1 MPFSF
6 SARAPAV
13 ARAAAL
19 IAVFATNTVVG
30 AASPPSDSS
39 LAALRGAVREAW
51 ARHPAAE
58 ATERTLAAAEA
69 RAVASSR
76 PLYNPDLELAYD
88 DEGPEQTATAG
99 MALTLDLS
107 GKRRARTDAGQADL
121 VLAEAEATLRRSG
134 FAQQWL
140 LAWTEHGIARERVRI
155 GEERLALMQRFADL
169 AERQLTVG
177 DISSLE
183 RDLALLAR
191 DEAQAEQASL
201 LADAASATEAYRSV
215 GGDPSMRRADIAA
228 LGVPAAWTT
237 DPSWQVAAAPE
248 GRIAAAAAASAASRI
263 AIAERDRRPDPTL
276 SVYGGRKDL
285 GTGAGSEGVVG
296 VAVSVPLF
304 VRNNLSA
311 ELAAARADASAAT
324 AEQRR
329 AELELRARAERTAG
343 TYAAVRDAWNRWSQ
357 SPGTDVTARADLLER
372 LWRAGEISTAD
383 YLIQL
388 KQSLDTAL
396 AGADLRGRLWRSYVD
411 ALYSTGQLDVWVG
424 FDRPVSEVTP

>member
-1 MPFSF
+1 MPFHLP
-6 SARAPAV
+6 ARARAV
-13 ARAAAL
+13 ACAAAL
-19 IAVFATNTVVG
+19 IAVFATNTTVG
-30 AASPPSDSS
+30 ATSPPSESS
-39 LAALRGAVREAW
+39 LAALRDAVREAW

-58 ATERTLAAAEA
+58 ATEQTLVAAKARSEA
-69 RAVASSR
+69 SAR

-88 DEGPEQTATAG
+88 DEGPEETAVAG

-121 VLAEAEATLRRSG
+121 VLAEAEATLRRSQ
-134 FAQQWL
+134 FAQHWL
-140 LAWTEHGIARERVRI
+140 QAWTEHGIARDRVRI
-155 GEERLALMQRFADL
+155 GEERLALMQRFAEL

-191 DEAQAEQASL
+191 DEAQAEQATL
-201 LADAASATEAYRSV
+201 LADAASAAEAYRAV
-215 GGDPSMRRADIAA
+215 GGNPSGGADIAQ
-228 LGVPAAWTT
+228 LGMPAAWTA

-248 GRIAAAAAASAASRI
+248 GRIAAAAAASAATRI
-263 AIAERDRRPDPTL
+263 AIAERDRRPDPTVSL
-276 SVYGGRKDL
+276 YGGRKDL

-296 VAVSVPLF
+296 LAVSVPLF

-329 AELELRARAERTAG
+329 AELELSARAERSVS
-343 TYAAVRDAWNRWSQ
+343 TYAAVRDAWTRWSQ
-357 SPGTDVTARADLLER
+357 SPGTAVTARAALLER

-388 KQSLDTAL
+388 KQTLDTAL

-411 ALYSTGQLDVWVG
+411 ALYSTGQLDTWVG

>member
-13 ARAAAL
+13 ACAAAL
-19 IAVFATNTVVG
+19 IAVFATNT
-30 AASPPSDSS
+30 AISDPSSPSDAS
-39 LAALRGAVREAW
+39 LAALRGAVRDAW

-58 ATERTLAAAEA
+58 ATEQTLAAAEA

-99 MALTLDLS
+99 IALTLDLS

-121 VLAEAEATLRRSG
+121 VLAEAEAALRRSG

-140 LAWTEHGIARERVRI
+140 QAWTEHGIARERVRI

-183 RDLALLAR
+183 RDLAMLAR
-191 DEAQAEQASL
+191 DEAQAEQATL
-201 LADAASATEAYRSV
+201 LADAASATEAYRAV
-215 GGDPSMRRADIAA
+215 GGDPSLRTDIAA
-228 LGVPAAWTT
+228 LGVPAAWTA

-248 GRIAAAAAASAASRI
+248 GRIAAATAARAATRI

-276 SVYGGRKDL
+276 SLYGGRKDL
-285 GTGAGSEGVVG
+285 GTGSDTEGVVG
-296 VAVSVPLF
+296 LAVSVPLF
-304 VRNNLSA
+304 VRNNFSA

-329 AELELRARAERTAG
+329 TELELRARADRAVG
-343 TYAAVRDAWNRWSQ
+343 TFGAVRDAWNRWSQ
-357 SPGTDVTARADLLER
+357 SSGTDVRTRADLLER

-411 ALYSTGQLDVWVG
+411 ALYSTGQLDAWVG
-424 FDRPVSEVTP
+424 SDRPVSEVTP

>member
-1 MPFSF
+1 MPLLF

-13 ARAAAL
+13 ACAAAL
-19 IAVFATNTVVG
+19 IAVFATNTAV
-30 AASPPSDSS
+30 SDPSSPSDAS

-58 ATERTLAAAEA
+58 ATEQTLAAAEA

-76 PLYNPDLELAYD
+76 PLYNPDLELTYD

-121 VLAEAEATLRRSG
+121 VLAEAEAAMRRSG

-140 LAWTEHGIARERVRI
+140 QAWTEHGSARERVRI

-191 DEAQAEQASL
+191 DEAQAEQATL
-201 LADAASATEAYRSV
+201 LADAASATEAYRAV
-215 GGDPSMRRADIAA
+215 GGDLSRSTDIAT
-228 LGVPAAWTT
+228 LGVPAAWNT

-248 GRIAAAAAASAASRI
+248 GRIAAATAASAATRI

-276 SVYGGRKDL
+276 SLYGGRKDL
-285 GTGAGSEGVVG
+285 GTGEGTEGVVG
-296 VAVSVPLF
+296 LAISVPLF

-329 AELELRARAERTAG
+329 AELELRARAERNSATF
-343 TYAAVRDAWNRWSQ
+343 TAVRDAWTRWSQ
-357 SPGTDVTARADLLER
+357 SPGTDVTTRADLLER

-411 ALYSTGQLDVWVG
+411 ALYSTGQLDAWVG

>member
-1 MPFSF
+1 MPFLF
-6 SARAPAV
+6 PARAPAV
-13 ARAAAL
+13 ACAAAL
-19 IAVFATNTVVG
+19 IAVFATNT
-30 AASPPSDSS
+30 AASDPASSSDAS

-58 ATERTLAAAEA
+58 VTEQTLAAAEA

-107 GKRRARTDAGQADL
+107 GKRRARTNAGQADL
-121 VLAEAEATLRRSG
+121 VLAEAEAALRRSG

-140 LAWTEHGIARERVRI
+140 QAWTEHGSARERVRI

-191 DEAQAEQASL
+191 DEAQAEQATL
-201 LADAASATEAYRSV
+201 LADAASATEAYRAV
-215 GGDPSMRRADIAA
+215 GGDPSLRTDIAA
-228 LGVPAAWTT
+228 LGVPAAWMA
-237 DPSWQVAAAPE
+237 DASWQVTAAPE
-248 GRIAAAAAASAASRI
+248 GRIAAATTASAATRI

-276 SVYGGRKDL
+276 SLYGGRKDL
-285 GTGAGSEGVVG
+285 GTGAGTEGVVG
-296 VAVSVPLF
+296 LSVSVPLF

-329 AELELRARAERTAG
+329 IELELRARAERNAG
-343 TYAAVRDAWNRWSQ
+343 TFTAVRDAWTRWSQ
-357 SPGTDVTARADLLER
+357 SSGTNVTTRADLLER
-372 LWRAGEISTAD
+372 LWRAGDISTAD

-411 ALYSTGQLDVWVG
+411 ALYSTGQLDAWVG

>member
-1 MPFSF
+1 MPISV
-6 SARAPAV
+6 SARARGV
-13 ARAAAL
+13 ACAGAL
-19 IAVFATNTVVG
+19 IAVFSTSTAIG
-30 AASPPSDSS
+30 APLPPSDSP
-39 LAALRGAVREAW
+39 LAALHGALRDAW

-58 ATERTLAAAEA
+58 ATEQTLAAAEA
-69 RAVASSR
+69 RAAANSR
-76 PLYNPDLELAYD
+76 PLYNPDLEFAYD
-88 DEGPEQTATAG
+88 DEGPEETATAG

-121 VLAEAEATLRRSG
+121 VLAEAEAALRRSG

-140 LAWTEHGIARERVRI
+140 QAWTEHGIARERVRI

-191 DEAQAEQASL
+191 DEAQAEQATL
-201 LADAASATEAYRSV
+201 LADAASAAEAYRAV
-215 GGDPSMRRADIAA
+215 GGNAAGGADIAQF
-228 LGVPAAWTT
+228 GVPAVWTT

-248 GRIAAAAAASAASRI
+248 GRIAAATAASSTARI
-263 AIAERDRRPDPTL
+263 AIAERDRRPDPTISL
-276 SVYGGRKDL
+276 YGGRKDI
-285 GTGAGSEGVVG
+285 GTVSEDVIG

-304 VRNNLSA
+304 VRNRFSA
-311 ELAAARADASAAT
+311 ELAAAKADSSAASA
-324 AEQRR
+324 ELRR
-329 AELELRARAERTAG
+329 VELELRARAERNISSYG
-343 TYAAVRDAWNRWSQ
+343 AVRDAWTRWSQ
-357 SPGTDVTARADLLER
+357 SKGTAVAARADLLER
-372 LWRAGEISTAD
+372 LWRAGEVSTAD

-388 KQSLDTAL
+388 KQTLDTAL

-411 ALYSTGQLDVWVG
+411 TLYSTGQLDTWVG

>member
-1 MPFSF
+1 M
-6 SARAPAV
+6 
-13 ARAAAL
+13 
-19 IAVFATNTVVG
+19 FATNTAVS
-30 AASPPSDSS
+30 APSSPSDSS

-58 ATERTLAAAEA
+58 ATEQALAAAEA

-121 VLAEAEATLRRSG
+121 VVAEAEAALRRSG

-140 LAWTEHGIARERVRI
+140 QAWTEHGVARERVRI

-191 DEAQAEQASL
+191 DEAQAEQATL
-201 LADAASATEAYRSV
+201 LADAAAATEAFRAV
-215 GGDPSMRRADIAA
+215 GGDLSRGTDIAA
-228 LGVPAAWTT
+228 LGVPAVWTT

-248 GRIAAAAAASAASRI
+248 GRIAAATAASSTARI
-263 AIAERDRRPDPTL
+263 AIAERDRRPDPTISL
-276 SVYGGRKDL
+276 YGGRKDI
-285 GTGAGSEGVVG
+285 GTVSEDVIG

-304 VRNNLSA
+304 VRNRFSA
-311 ELAAARADASAAT
+311 ELAAAKADSSAASA
-324 AEQRR
+324 ELRR
-329 AELELRARAERTAG
+329 VELELRARAERNISSYG
-343 TYAAVRDAWNRWSQ
+343 AVRDAWTRWSQ
-357 SPGTDVTARADLLER
+357 SKGTAVAARADLLER
-372 LWRAGEISTAD
+372 LWRAGEVSTAD

-388 KQSLDTAL
+388 KQTLDTAL

-411 ALYSTGQLDVWVG
+411 TLYSTGQLDTWVG

>member
-1 MPFSF
+1 MPISL
-6 SARAPAV
+6 SVRARV
-13 ARAAAL
+13 AACAGAL
-19 IAVFATNTVVG
+19 IAVFSMSTADG
-30 AASPPSDSS
+30 APLPPSDSS
-39 LAALRGAVREAW
+39 LAALRSAVREAW
-51 ARHPAAE
+51 SRHPAAE
-58 ATERTLAAAEA
+58 ATEQTLAAAEA

-99 MALTLDLS
+99 IALTLDLS
-107 GKRRARTDAGQADL
+107 GKRRARHHAGQADL
-121 VLAEAEATLRRSG
+121 VLAEAEAALRRIG

-140 LAWTEHGIARERVRI
+140 QAWTEHGIAQERVRI

-191 DEAQAEQASL
+191 DEAQAEQATL
-201 LADAASATEAYRSV
+201 LADAASATEAYRTV
-215 GGDPSMRRADIAA
+215 GGDPSLRADIAA
-228 LGVPAAWTT
+228 LGVPAAWTA
-237 DPSWQVAAAPE
+237 DLSSQVEAAPE
-248 GRIAAAAAASAASRI
+248 GRIAAAATASATTRI

-276 SVYGGRKDL
+276 SLYGGRKDL
-285 GTGAGSEGVVG
+285 GTSAGNEGVVG
-296 VAVSVPLF
+296 LAVSVPLF
-304 VRNNLSA
+304 VRNNFSA
-311 ELAAARADASAAT
+311 EIAAARADASAAT

-329 AELELRARAERTAG
+329 TELELRARADRAVG
-343 TYAAVRDAWNRWSQ
+343 TFAAVRDAWNRWSQ
-357 SPGTDVTARADLLER
+357 SSGTDVRTRADLLER

-411 ALYSTGQLDVWVG
+411 ALYSTGQLDAWVG

>member
-6 SARAPAV
+6 SARALAV

-19 IAVFATNTVVG
+19 IAVLSTNTAAG
-30 AASPPSDSS
+30 APSPPSDSS
-39 LAALRGAVREAW
+39 LEALRGAVREAW

-58 ATERTLAAAEA
+58 ATEQTLAAAEA

-107 GKRRARTDAGQADL
+107 GKRRARTDVGQADL
-121 VLAEAEATLRRSG
+121 ILAEAEAALRRSG
-134 FAQQWL
+134 FAQRWL
-140 LAWTEHGIARERVRI
+140 HAWTEHGSARERVRI
-155 GEERLALMQRFADL
+155 GEERLVLMQRFADL
-169 AERQLTVG
+169 AERELAVG

-191 DEAQAEQASL
+191 DEAQAEQATL
-201 LADAASATEAYRSV
+201 LADAASATEAYRAV
-215 GGDPSMRRADIAA
+215 GGDPSLRTDIAA
-228 LGVPAAWTT
+228 LGVPAAWTA
-237 DPSWQVAAAPE
+237 DPSWQAAAAPE
-248 GRIAAAAAASAASRI
+248 GRIAAAAAASAAKRI
-263 AIAERDRRPDPTL
+263 AVAERDRRPDPTL
-276 SVYGGRKDL
+276 SLYGGRKDL
-285 GTGAGSEGVVG
+285 GTGAGSDGVVG

-304 VRNNLSA
+304 VRNSLNA
-311 ELAAARADASAAT
+311 ELTAARADASAAI

-329 AELELRARAERTAG
+329 VELELRARAERTAG
-343 TYAAVRDAWNRWSQ
+343 SYGAVRDAWYRWSQ

-372 LWRAGEISTAD
+372 LWRAGEISAAD

-396 AGADLRGRLWRSYVD
+396 AGAELRGRLWRSYVD

>member
-13 ARAAAL
+13 ACAAAL
-19 IAVFATNTVVG
+19 IAVFATNTAV
-30 AASPPSDSS
+30 SDPLSPSDAS

-51 ARHPAAE
+51 DRHPAAE
-58 ATERTLAAAEA
+58 ATEQTLAAAEA
-69 RAVASSR
+69 RAVANSR

-88 DEGPEQTATAG
+88 DEGPEQTSTAG
-99 MALTLDLS
+99 LALTLDLS

-121 VLAEAEATLRRSG
+121 VVAEAEAALRRSG
-134 FAQQWL
+134 FAQRWL
-140 LAWTEHGIARERVRI
+140 QAWTERGVARERVRI

-191 DEAQAEQASL
+191 DEAQAEQATL
-201 LADAASATEAYRSV
+201 LADAAAATEAFRAV
-215 GGDPSMRRADIAA
+215 GGDLSHGTDIAA
-228 LGVPAAWTT
+228 LGVPAVWTT

-248 GRIAAAAAASAASRI
+248 GRIAAATAASSTARI
-263 AIAERDRRPDPTL
+263 AIAERDRRPDPTVSL
-276 SVYGGRKDL
+276 YGGRKDI
-285 GTGAGSEGVVG
+285 GSVSEDVIG

-304 VRNNLSA
+304 VRNRFSA
-311 ELAAARADASAAT
+311 ELAAAKADSSAASA
-324 AEQRR
+324 ELRR
-329 AELELRARAERTAG
+329 VELELRARAERNISSYG
-343 TYAAVRDAWNRWSQ
+343 AVRDAWTRWSQ
-357 SPGTDVTARADLLER
+357 SKGTDVAARADLLER
-372 LWRAGEISTAD
+372 LWRAGELSTAD

-388 KQSLDTAL
+388 KQTLDTAL

-411 ALYSTGQLDVWVG
+411 TLYSTGQLDMWVG

>member
-13 ARAAAL
+13 ACAAAL
-19 IAVFATNTVVG
+19 IAVFATNTAV
-30 AASPPSDSS
+30 SDPLSPSDSS

-51 ARHPAAE
+51 TRHPAAE
-58 ATERTLAAAEA
+58 ATEQTLAAAEA
-69 RAVASSR
+69 RAEASSR

-99 MALTLDLS
+99 LALTLDLS

-121 VLAEAEATLRRSG
+121 VLAEAEAALRRSG

-140 LAWTEHGIARERVRI
+140 QAWTEHGIARERVRI

-191 DEAQAEQASL
+191 DEAQAEQATL
-201 LADAASATEAYRSV
+201 LADAAAATEAFRAV
-215 GGDPSMRRADIAA
+215 GGDLSRGTDIAA
-228 LGVPAAWTT
+228 LGVPAVWTT

-248 GRIAAAAAASAASRI
+248 GRIAAATAASSTARI
-263 AIAERDRRPDPTL
+263 AIAERDRRPDPTVSL
-276 SVYGGRKDL
+276 YGGRKDI
-285 GTGAGSEGVVG
+285 GTVSEDVIG

-304 VRNNLSA
+304 VRNRFSA
-311 ELAAARADASAAT
+311 ELAAAKADSSAASA
-324 AEQRR
+324 ELRR
-329 AELELRARAERTAG
+329 VELELRARAERNISSYG
-343 TYAAVRDAWNRWSQ
+343 AVRDAWTRWSQ
-357 SPGTDVTARADLLER
+357 SPGTDVAARADLLER
-372 LWRAGEISTAD
+372 LWRAGEVSTAD
-383 YLIQL
+383 YLIQI
-388 KQSLDTAL
+388 KQTLDTAL

-411 ALYSTGQLDVWVG
+411 TLYSTGQLDTWVG

>member
-13 ARAAAL
+13 ACAAAL
-19 IAVFATNTVVG
+19 IAVFATNTAV
-30 AASPPSDSS
+30 SDPLSPSDSS

-51 ARHPAAE
+51 TRHPAAE
-58 ATERTLAAAEA
+58 ATEQTLAAAEA
-69 RAVASSR
+69 RAEASSR

-99 MALTLDLS
+99 LALTLDLS

-121 VLAEAEATLRRSG
+121 VLAEAEAALRRSG

-140 LAWTEHGIARERVRI
+140 QAWTEHGIARERVRI

-191 DEAQAEQASL
+191 DEAQAEQATL
-201 LADAASATEAYRSV
+201 LADAAAATEAFRAV
-215 GGDPSMRRADIAA
+215 GGDLSRGTDIAA
-228 LGVPAAWTT
+228 LGVPAVWTT

-248 GRIAAAAAASAASRI
+248 GRIAAATAASSTARI
-263 AIAERDRRPDPTL
+263 AIAERDRRPDPTISL
-276 SVYGGRKDL
+276 YGGRKDI
-285 GTGAGSEGVVG
+285 GTVSEDVIG

-304 VRNNLSA
+304 VRNRFSA
-311 ELAAARADASAAT
+311 ELAAAKADSSAASA
-324 AEQRR
+324 ELRR
-329 AELELRARAERTAG
+329 VELELRARAERNISSYG
-343 TYAAVRDAWNRWSQ
+343 AVRDAWTRWSQ
-357 SPGTDVTARADLLER
+357 SKGTAVAARADLLER
-372 LWRAGEISTAD
+372 LWRAGEVSTAD

-388 KQSLDTAL
+388 KQTLDTAL

-411 ALYSTGQLDVWVG
+411 TLYSTGQLDTWVG

>member
-1 MPFSF
+1 
-6 SARAPAV
+6 
-13 ARAAAL
+13 
-19 IAVFATNTVVG
+19 
-30 AASPPSDSS
+30 
-39 LAALRGAVREAW
+39 VREAW
-51 ARHPAAE
+51 ARHPAAD
-58 ATERTLAAAEA
+58 ATEQTLAAAEA

-107 GKRRARTDAGQADL
+107 GKRRARTNAGQADL
-121 VLAEAEATLRRSG
+121 VLAEAEAALRRSG

-140 LAWTEHGIARERVRI
+140 QAWTEHGSARERVRI

-191 DEAQAEQASL
+191 DEAQAEQATL
-201 LADAASATEAYRSV
+201 LADAASATEAYRAV
-215 GGDPSMRRADIAA
+215 GGDLSRSTDIAT
-228 LGVPAAWTT
+228 LGVPAAWNT

-248 GRIAAAAAASAASRI
+248 GRIAAATAASAATRI

-276 SVYGGRKDL
+276 SLYGGRKDL
-285 GTGAGSEGVVG
+285 GTGEGTEGVVG
-296 VAVSVPLF
+296 IAVSVPLF
-304 VRNNLSA
+304 VRNTLSA

-329 AELELRARAERTAG
+329 AELELRARAERTSA
-343 TYAAVRDAWNRWSQ
+343 TFTAVRDAWTRWSQ
-357 SPGTDVTARADLLER
+357 SPGTDVTTRADLLER

-411 ALYSTGQLDVWVG
+411 ALYSTGQLDTWVG

>member
-13 ARAAAL
+13 ACAAAL
-19 IAVFATNTVVG
+19 IAVFATNTAV
-30 AASPPSDSS
+30 SDPLSPSDSS

-51 ARHPAAE
+51 TRHPAAE
-58 ATERTLAAAEA
+58 ATEQTLAAAEA
-69 RAVASSR
+69 RAEASSR

-99 MALTLDLS
+99 LALTLDLS

-121 VLAEAEATLRRSG
+121 VLAEAEAALRRSG

-140 LAWTEHGIARERVRI
+140 QAWTEHGIARERVRI

-191 DEAQAEQASL
+191 DEAQAEQATL
-201 LADAASATEAYRSV
+201 LADAAAATEAFRAV
-215 GGDPSMRRADIAA
+215 GGDLSRGTDIAA
-228 LGVPAAWTT
+228 LGVPAVWTT

-248 GRIAAAAAASAASRI
+248 GRIAAATAASSTARI
-263 AIAERDRRPDPTL
+263 AIAERDRRPDPTISL
-276 SVYGGRKDL
+276 YGGRKDI
-285 GTGAGSEGVVG
+285 GSVSEDVIG

-304 VRNNLSA
+304 VRNRFSA
-311 ELAAARADASAAT
+311 ELAAAKADSSAASA
-324 AEQRR
+324 ELRR
-329 AELELRARAERTAG
+329 TELELRARAERNISS
-343 TYAAVRDAWNRWSQ
+343 YDAVRDAWTRWSQ
-357 SPGTDVTARADLLER
+357 SPGTAIAARADLLER
-372 LWRAGEISTAD
+372 LWRAGEVSTAD

-388 KQSLDTAL
+388 KQTLDTAL

-411 ALYSTGQLDVWVG
+411 TLYSTGQLDTWVG

>member
-13 ARAAAL
+13 ACAAAL
-19 IAVFATNTVVG
+19 FAVFVTNTAVS
-30 AASPPSDSS
+30 APSSPSDSS

-58 ATERTLAAAEA
+58 ATEQALAAAEA

-121 VLAEAEATLRRSG
+121 VVAEAEAALRRSG
-134 FAQQWL
+134 FAQRWL
-140 LAWTEHGIARERVRI
+140 QAWTEHGVARERVRI

-191 DEAQAEQASL
+191 DEAQAEQATL
-201 LADAASATEAYRSV
+201 LADAAAATEAFRAV
-215 GGDPSMRRADIAA
+215 GGDLSRGTDIAA
-228 LGVPAAWTT
+228 LGVPAVWTT

-248 GRIAAAAAASAASRI
+248 GRIAAATAASSTARI
-263 AIAERDRRPDPTL
+263 AIAERDRRPDPTISL
-276 SVYGGRKDL
+276 YGGRKDI
-285 GTGAGSEGVVG
+285 GTVSEDVIG

-304 VRNNLSA
+304 VRNRFSA
-311 ELAAARADASAAT
+311 ELAAAKADSSAASA
-324 AEQRR
+324 ELRR
-329 AELELRARAERTAG
+329 VELELRARAERNISSYG
-343 TYAAVRDAWNRWSQ
+343 AVRDAWTRWSQ
-357 SPGTDVTARADLLER
+357 SKGTAVAARADLLER
-372 LWRAGEISTAD
+372 LWRAGEVSTAD

-388 KQSLDTAL
+388 KQTLDTAL

-411 ALYSTGQLDVWVG
+411 TLYSTGQLDTWVG

>member
-13 ARAAAL
+13 ACAAAL
-19 IAVFATNTVVG
+19 IAVFATNTAV
-30 AASPPSDSS
+30 SDPLSPSDSS

-51 ARHPAAE
+51 TRHPAAE
-58 ATERTLAAAEA
+58 ATEQTLAAAEA
-69 RAVASSR
+69 RAEASSR

-88 DEGPEQTATAG
+88 DEGPEQIATAG
-99 MALTLDLS
+99 LALTLDLS

-121 VLAEAEATLRRSG
+121 VLAEAEAALRRSG

-140 LAWTEHGIARERVRI
+140 QAWTEHGIARERVRI

-191 DEAQAEQASL
+191 DEAQAEQATL
-201 LADAASATEAYRSV
+201 LADAAAATEAFRAV
-215 GGDPSMRRADIAA
+215 GGDLSRGTDIAA
-228 LGVPAAWTT
+228 LGVPAVWTT

-248 GRIAAAAAASAASRI
+248 GRIAAATAASSTARI
-263 AIAERDRRPDPTL
+263 AIAERDRRPDPTISL
-276 SVYGGRKDL
+276 YGGRKDI
-285 GTGAGSEGVVG
+285 GSVSEDVIG

-304 VRNNLSA
+304 VRNRFSA
-311 ELAAARADASAAT
+311 ELAAAKADSSAASA
-324 AEQRR
+324 ELRR
-329 AELELRARAERTAG
+329 TELELRARAERNISS
-343 TYAAVRDAWNRWSQ
+343 YDAVRDAWTRWSQ
-357 SPGTDVTARADLLER
+357 SPGTAIAARADLLER
-372 LWRAGEISTAD
+372 LWRAGEVSTAD

-388 KQSLDTAL
+388 KQTLDTAL

-411 ALYSTGQLDVWVG
+411 TLYSTGQLDTWVG

>member
-1 MPFSF
+1 LS
-6 SARAPAV
+6 
-13 ARAAAL
+13 
-19 IAVFATNTVVG
+19 
-30 AASPPSDSS
+30 PSDSS

-58 ATERTLAAAEA
+58 ATEQTLAAAEA
-69 RAVASSR
+69 RSVASSR

-121 VLAEAEATLRRSG
+121 VLAEAEAALRRSG

-140 LAWTEHGIARERVRI
+140 QAWTEHGSARERVSI

-191 DEAQAEQASL
+191 DEAQAEQATL
-201 LADAASATEAYRSV
+201 LADAASATEAYRAV
-215 GGDPSMRRADIAA
+215 GGDLSRSTDIAT
-228 LGVPAAWTT
+228 LGVPAAWNT

-248 GRIAAAAAASAASRI
+248 GRIAAATAASAATRI

-276 SVYGGRKDL
+276 SLYGGRKDL
-285 GTGAGSEGVVG
+285 GTDEGTEGVVG
-296 VAVSVPLF
+296 IAVSVPLF
-304 VRNNLSA
+304 VRNTLSA

-329 AELELRARAERTAG
+329 AELELRARAERTSA
-343 TYAAVRDAWNRWSQ
+343 TFTAVRDAWTRWSQ
-357 SPGTDVTARADLLER
+357 SPGTDVTTRADLLER

-411 ALYSTGQLDVWVG
+411 ALYSTGQLDAWVG
-424 FDRPVSEVTP
+424 FDRPASEVTP

>member
-13 ARAAAL
+13 AYAAAL
-19 IAVFATNTVVG
+19 VAVFATNAAVG
-30 AASPPSDSS
+30 ATSPASDSS
-39 LAALRGAVREAW
+39 FVALRSAVREAW

-58 ATERTLAAAEA
+58 ATEQTLAAAEA

-76 PLYNPDLELAYD
+76 PLYNPDLQLAYD

-99 MALTLDLS
+99 LALTLDLS

-121 VLAEAEATLRRSG
+121 VLAEAEAALRRSG

-140 LAWTEHGIARERVRI
+140 HAWTAHGSARERVRI
-155 GEERLALMQRFADL
+155 GEERLALMQRFAEL
-169 AERQLTVG
+169 AERQLAVG

-191 DEAQAEQASL
+191 DEAQAEQATL
-201 LADAASATEAYRSV
+201 LADAASATEAYRAV
-215 GGDPSMRRADIAA
+215 GGDPSLRTDIAA
-228 LGVPAAWTT
+228 LGMPAAWTT

-248 GRIAAAAAASAASRI
+248 GRIAGAAAASAATRI
-263 AIAERDRRPDPTL
+263 AIAERDRRPDPTISL
-276 SVYGGRKDL
+276 YGGRKDL
-285 GTGAGSEGVVG
+285 DKGEGTEGVVG

-311 ELAAARADASAAT
+311 ELTAARADASVAV

-329 AELELRARAERTAG
+329 SELELRARAERSAG
-343 TYAAVRDAWNRWSQ
+343 TYTAVRSAWNRWAQ
-357 SPGTDVTARADLLER
+357 SPGTDVTARANLLER

-411 ALYSTGQLDVWVG
+411 ALYSTGQLDAWVG

>member
-1 MPFSF
+1 MPFHL

-13 ARAAAL
+13 ACAAAL
-19 IAVFATNTVVG
+19 FAVFVTNTAVS
-30 AASPPSDSS
+30 ATSSPSDSS

-58 ATERTLAAAEA
+58 ATEQALAAAEA

-121 VLAEAEATLRRSG
+121 VVAEAEAALRRSG
-134 FAQQWL
+134 FAQRWL
-140 LAWTEHGIARERVRI
+140 QAWTEHGVARERVRI

-191 DEAQAEQASL
+191 DEAQAEQATL
-201 LADAASATEAYRSV
+201 LADAAAATEAFRAV
-215 GGDPSMRRADIAA
+215 GGDLSRGTDIAA
-228 LGVPAAWTT
+228 LGVPAVWTT

-248 GRIAAAAAASAASRI
+248 GRIAAATAASSTARI
-263 AIAERDRRPDPTL
+263 AIAERDRRPDPTISL
-276 SVYGGRKDL
+276 YGGRKDI
-285 GTGAGSEGVVG
+285 GTVSEDVIG

-304 VRNNLSA
+304 VRNRFSA
-311 ELAAARADASAAT
+311 ELAAAKADSSAASA
-324 AEQRR
+324 ELRR
-329 AELELRARAERTAG
+329 VELELRARAERNISSYG
-343 TYAAVRDAWNRWSQ
+343 AVRDAWTRWSQ
-357 SPGTDVTARADLLER
+357 SKGTAVAARADLLER
-372 LWRAGEISTAD
+372 LWRAGEVSTAD

-388 KQSLDTAL
+388 KQTLDTAL

-411 ALYSTGQLDVWVG
+411 TLYSTGQLDTWVG

>member
-30 AASPPSDSS
+30 GPSPPSDSS
-39 LAALRGAVREAW
+39 LAALRSAVREAW

-58 ATERTLAAAEA
+58 ATEQTLAAAEA

-134 FAQQWL
+134 FSQQWL

-169 AERQLTVG
+169 AQRQLSVG

-191 DEAQAEQASL
+191 DEAQAEQATL
-201 LADAASATEAYRSV
+201 LADAASATEAYRAV
-215 GGDPSMRRADIAA
+215 GGDPSLRTDIAD
-228 LGVPAAWTT
+228 LGVPAAWTV
-237 DPSWQVAAAPE
+237 DPSWQPAAAPE
-248 GRIAAAAAASAASRI
+248 GRIAAAAAASAATRI

-276 SVYGGRKDL
+276 SAYGGRKDL
-285 GTGAGSEGVVG
+285 GAGAGSEGVVG

-311 ELAAARADASAAT
+311 ELAAARADASAAS

-329 AELELRARAERTAG
+329 AELELRARADRSAG

-411 ALYSTGQLDVWVG
+411 ALYSTGQLDAWVG

>member
-13 ARAAAL
+13 ACAAAL
-19 IAVFATNTVVG
+19 IAVFATNTVVS
-30 AASPPSDSS
+30 APSSPSDSS

-58 ATERTLAAAEA
+58 ATEQALAAAEA

-121 VLAEAEATLRRSG
+121 VVAEAEAALRRSG
-134 FAQQWL
+134 FAQRWL
-140 LAWTEHGIARERVRI
+140 QAWTEHGVARERVRI

-191 DEAQAEQASL
+191 DEAQAEQATL
-201 LADAASATEAYRSV
+201 LADAAAATEAFRAV
-215 GGDPSMRRADIAA
+215 GGDLSRGTDIAA
-228 LGVPAAWTT
+228 LGVPAVWTT

-248 GRIAAAAAASAASRI
+248 GRIAAATAASSTARI
-263 AIAERDRRPDPTL
+263 AIAERDRRPDPTISL
-276 SVYGGRKDL
+276 YGGRKDI
-285 GTGAGSEGVVG
+285 GTVSEDVIG

-304 VRNNLSA
+304 VRNRFSA
-311 ELAAARADASAAT
+311 ELAAAKADSSAAG
-324 AEQRR
+324 AELRR
-329 AELELRARAERTAG
+329 VELELRARAERNISSYG
-343 TYAAVRDAWNRWSQ
+343 AVRDAWTRWSQ
-357 SPGTDVTARADLLER
+357 SKGTAVAARADLLER
-372 LWRAGEISTAD
+372 LWRAGEVSTAD

-388 KQSLDTAL
+388 KQTLDTAL
-396 AGADLRGRLWRSYVD
+396 AGADLRGRLWRIYVD
-411 ALYSTGQLDVWVG
+411 TLYSTGQLDTWVG

>member
-13 ARAAAL
+13 ACAAAL
-19 IAVFATNTVVG
+19 IAVFATNTAV
-30 AASPPSDSS
+30 SDPLSPSDAS

-51 ARHPAAE
+51 DRHPAAE
-58 ATERTLAAAEA
+58 ATEQTLAAAEA
-69 RAVASSR
+69 RAVANSR

-88 DEGPEQTATAG
+88 DEGPEQTSTAG
-99 MALTLDLS
+99 LALTLDLS

-121 VLAEAEATLRRSG
+121 VVAEAEAALRRSG
-134 FAQQWL
+134 FAQRWL
-140 LAWTEHGIARERVRI
+140 QAWTERGVARERVRI

-191 DEAQAEQASL
+191 DEAQAEQATL
-201 LADAASATEAYRSV
+201 LADAAAATEAFRAV
-215 GGDPSMRRADIAA
+215 GGDLSRGTDIAA
-228 LGVPAAWTT
+228 LGMPAVWTT
-237 DPSWQVAAAPE
+237 DPTWQVANAPE
-248 GRIAAAAAASAASRI
+248 GRIAAAAAASATTRI
-263 AIAERDRRPDPTL
+263 AIAERDRRPDPTVSL
-276 SVYGGRKDL
+276 YGGRKDI
-285 GTGAGSEGVVG
+285 GSVSEDVIG

-304 VRNNLSA
+304 VRNRFSA
-311 ELAAARADASAAT
+311 ELAAAKADSSAASA
-324 AEQRR
+324 ELRR
-329 AELELRARAERTAG
+329 VELELRARAERNISSYG
-343 TYAAVRDAWNRWSQ
+343 AVRDAWTRWSQ
-357 SPGTDVTARADLLER
+357 SKGTDVTARADLLER

-388 KQSLDTAL
+388 KQTLDTAL

-411 ALYSTGQLDVWVG
+411 TLYSTGQLDTWVG

>member
-19 IAVFATNTVVG
+19 IAVFATNTAAG
-30 AASPPSDSS
+30 APSPPSDSS
-39 LAALRGAVREAW
+39 LEALRGAVREAW

-58 ATERTLAAAEA
+58 ATEQTLAAAEA

-121 VLAEAEATLRRSG
+121 VLAEAEAALRRSG

-140 LAWTEHGIARERVRI
+140 HAWTEHGSARERVRI

-191 DEAQAEQASL
+191 DEAQAEQATL
-201 LADAASATEAYRSV
+201 LADAASATEAYRAV
-215 GGDPSMRRADIAA
+215 GGDPSLRTDIAA
-228 LGVPAAWTT
+228 LGVPAPWTA
-237 DPSWQVAAAPE
+237 DPSWRVAAAPE
-248 GRIAAAAAASAASRI
+248 GRIAAATAASAATRI
-263 AIAERDRRPDPTL
+263 AMAERDRRPDPTL
-276 SVYGGRKDL
+276 SLYGGRKDL
-285 GTGAGSEGVVG
+285 GTGERTEGVVG

-304 VRNNLSA
+304 VRNTRSA
-311 ELAAARADASAAT
+311 ELAAARADASAAS

-343 TYAAVRDAWNRWSQ
+343 TYTAVRDAWNRWSQ

-396 AGADLRGRLWRSYVD
+396 AG
-411 ALYSTGQLDVWVG
+411 
-424 FDRPVSEVTP
+424 

>member
-13 ARAAAL
+13 ACAAAL
-19 IAVFATNTVVG
+19 IAVFATNTAV
-30 AASPPSDSS
+30 SDPLSPSDAS

-51 ARHPAAE
+51 DRHPAAE
-58 ATERTLAAAEA
+58 ATEQTLAAAEA

-99 MALTLDLS
+99 LALTLDLS

-121 VLAEAEATLRRSG
+121 VLAEAEAALRRSG

-140 LAWTEHGIARERVRI
+140 QAWTEHGVARERVRI

-191 DEAQAEQASL
+191 DEAQAEQATL
-201 LADAASATEAYRSV
+201 LADAAAATEAFRAV
-215 GGDPSMRRADIAA
+215 GGDLSRGTDIAA
-228 LGVPAAWTT
+228 LGVPAVWTT

-248 GRIAAAAAASAASRI
+248 GRIAAATAASSTARI
-263 AIAERDRRPDPTL
+263 AIAERDRRPDPTISL
-276 SVYGGRKDL
+276 YGGRKDI
-285 GTGAGSEGVVG
+285 GTVSEDVIG

-304 VRNNLSA
+304 VRNRFSA
-311 ELAAARADASAAT
+311 ELAAAKADSSAASA
-324 AEQRR
+324 ELRR
-329 AELELRARAERTAG
+329 TELELRARAERNISS
-343 TYAAVRDAWNRWSQ
+343 YDAVRDAWTRWSQ
-357 SPGTDVTARADLLER
+357 SKGTAIAARADLLER
-372 LWRAGEISTAD
+372 LWRAGEVSTAD

-388 KQSLDTAL
+388 KQTLDTAL

-411 ALYSTGQLDVWVG
+411 TLYSTGQLDTWVG